1 MLCVLVIS
9 PELQESA
16 WSRVRN
22 YESLGLLPQAERR
35 KSGYRLYTQRHLAAL
50 KTGHFL
56 VGGYGGPRMPK
67 IMQALHRDDLSAA
80 LAMIDS
86 RHAEQ
91 ALKRRGFVPALL
103 NRCGWERRRA

>member
-1 MLCVLVIS
+1 MVLRDSLRTIDLARAGGIS
-9 PELQESA
+9 VQQ
-16 WSRVRN
+16 VRN
-22 YESLGLLPQAERR
+22 YESLGLLPAASRS

-50 KTGHFL
+50 KTGRSL
-56 VGGYGGPRMPK
+56 VGGYGGPRMPR

-91 ALKRRGFVPALL
+91 ALKRRE
-103 NRCGWERRRA
+103 CEQT